1 MTWQELR
8 INLEARRP
16 QKTQLSTTANELLAS
31 RPNDKEVRDRM
42 ERIDVD
48 WDHLESSLD
57 VCEQQL
63 SDVQTL
69 LPSLQ
74 AARELTVWMDGVEQK
89 VKAKSSTQPKNADDV
104 VQLHEKFKVR
114 HPCRGFLCHCSS

>member
-1 MTWQELR
+1 VTWQELR

-114 HPCRGFLCHCSS
+114 HHCQGFLCHCLS